1 LYCIRTRNIQLHRQ
15 WMIRSYPFGMV
26 FVFARMLLALVSAV
40 WSTVAAAC
48 LIPSFVIHWRAMF
61 GSKPV
66 AAKAQVA

>member
-1 LYCIRTRNIQLHRQ
+1 
-15 WMIRSYPFGMV
+15 MIRSYPFGMV